1 VKNKQVVAL
10 LGNPN
15 SGKSSLFNQL
25 TGLRQKIGNFPG
37 VTVDKKVGFCRLS
50 GSMDV
55 EILDLP
61 GTYSIYPNSL
71 DEQVVLE
78 VLANPQ
84 NPDYPDLAVV
94 VADASNLKR
103 NMLLFEQISD
113 LGVPSILALNML
125 DVAEESGIS
134 INSGKLSKI
143 LGIPVVEL
151 NAREGIGIEGLKHTI
166 FNQLQHKKT
175 HINPPS
181 FDKKTETVFEEVKT
195 KFGIEN
201 KYLALQYAAQAQKL
215 MFLGENQQKELEEIV
230 KKHNFNADKFQST
243 ETIERYRDISG
254 TLSEVVIEEG
264 IKKETISEKIDHI
277 LLHKIWGYIIFL
289 GILFLIFQSVFTIAE
304 APMDLIDQGVAMVND
319 FLKSNLPDNQL
330 VSLLTDGLI
339 AGIGG
344 VLIFIPQIAFLF
356 AFISILEE
364 SGYMARVVVLM
375 DKLIRKFGMSGKSVV
390 PLISSMACAVPAIM
404 SARTIGSWKDR
415 LITIMVTP
423 LMSCSARLPIYTILI
438 ALVVPNTK
446 ALGFFNMQGVALM
459 GLYLLGFFSAL
470 LAGWIMK
477 FMLKSSERSY
487 FIMELPTYK
496 KPRWKQ
502 VGFTILEKVKTF
514 VFEAG
519 KVIVAISIVLWVLA
533 SYGPGDKIERAEK
546 AVIAQNPTLEQ
557 GQLDSKIA
565 SVRLENSYAG
575 HFGKFIEPAIRPL
588 GYDWKIGIAL
598 ITSFAAREVFVGTVS
613 TIYSIGADAENETTI
628 KERLRNEVNAETG
641 KPTFSVAT
649 SFSLLIFYVFAM
661 MCMSTLA
668 VVYRETKGWKWPIIQ
683 LVYMSVLAYVS
694 AFVVYQ
700 ILS

>member
-1 VKNKQVVAL
+1 MKEKKVIAL

-15 SGKSSLFNQL
+15 AGKSSLFNQL

-37 VTVDKKVGFCRLS
+37 VTVDKKMGFCRLDS
-50 GSMDV
+50 KTDI

-84 NPDYPDLAVV
+84 HPEYPDVAVV

-103 NMLLFEQISD
+103 NMLLFEQVSD
-113 LGVPSILALNML
+113 LGIPTILALNML
-125 DVAEESGIS
+125 DVADDMGIS

-143 LGIPVVEL
+143 LGVPVVEL
-151 NAREGIGIEGLKHTI
+151 NARQGIGIDGLKYTI
-166 FNQLQHKKT
+166 LNQLEARKT
-175 HINPPS
+175 HINPPL
-181 FDKKTETVFEEVKT
+181 FDDTTEAIASEVRKKYN
-195 KFGIEN
+195 ISN
-201 KYLALQYAAQAQKL
+201 KYLALQYAAQSPKM
-215 MFLGENQQKELEEIV
+215 MFLGDAAQKDLQTLV
-230 KKHNFNADKFQST
+230 QKYDFNADSFQST
-243 ETIERYRDISG
+243 ETINRYHDISG
-254 TLSEVVIEEG
+254 TLTEVMHETEV
-264 IKKETISEKIDHI
+264 KKETTSEKLDKI
-277 LLHKIWGYIIFL
+277 LLHRIWGYVIFL
-289 GILFLIFQSVFTIAE
+289 GILFLIFQSVFSFAE
-304 APMDLIDQGVAMVND
+304 YPMDLIDQGVAGLNEW
-319 FLKSNLPDNQL
+319 LKSILPDSIL

-339 AGIGG
+339 AGVGG
-344 VLIFIPQIAFLF
+344 VVIFIPQIAFLF

-364 SGYMARVVVLM
+364 SGYMSRVVVLM
-375 DKLIRKFGMSGKSVV
+375 DKLIRRFGMSGKSVV

-438 ALVVPNTK
+438 ALVVPDSK
-446 ALGFFNMQGVALM
+446 ILGIFNLQGIALM

-470 LAGWIMK
+470 IAGWIMK
-477 FMLKSSERSY
+477 LILKSKERSY

-496 KPRWKQ
+496 MPRWKQ
-502 VGFTILEKVKTF
+502 VGYMIIEKVKTF

-533 SYGPGDKIERAEK
+533 SYGPGDKMQQAEK
-546 AVIAQNPTLEQ
+546 QVIATNPTKTEDELA
-557 GQLDSKIA
+557 SKIA
-565 SVRLENSYAG
+565 AVRLENSYAG
-575 HFGKFIEPAIRPL
+575 HFGKFIEPAIAPL

-613 TIYSIGADAENETTI
+613 TIYSIGADPEDVSTI
-628 KERLRNEVNAETG
+628 KDRLRNEINANTG
-641 KPTFSVAT
+641 QPSFSVAT

-661 MCMSTLA
+661 MCMSTIA
-668 VVYRETKGWKWPIIQ
+668 TVYRETKGWKWPLIQ
-683 LVYMSVLAYVS
+683 LAYMSVLAYV
-694 AFVVYQ
+694 AALIVYQ
-700 ILS
+700 VLK

>member
-1 VKNKQVVAL
+1 MKNKQVVAL

-50 GSMDV
+50 GSMDI

-61 GTYSIYPNSL
+61 GTYSIYSNSL

-151 NAREGIGIEGLKHTI
+151 NARVGIGIEGLKHTI

-175 HINPPS
+175 HINLPS
-181 FDKKTETVFEEVKT
+181 FDKKTENVFEEVKT

-254 TLSEVVIEEG
+254 TLTEVIIEEG
-264 IKKETISEKIDHI
+264 VKKETISEKIDHI
-277 LLHKIWGYIIFL
+277 LLHKIWGYLIFL

-304 APMDLIDQGVAMVND
+304 APMDLIDQGVAMLND

-438 ALVVPNTK
+438 ALVVPNAK
-446 ALGFFNMQGVALM
+446 ALGFFNLQGVALM
-459 GLYLLGFFSAL
+459 GLYLLGFLSAL

-477 FMLKSSERSY
+477 FMLKSSETSY

-533 SYGPGDKIERAEK
+533 SYGPGDQIERAEK
-546 AVIAQNPTLEQ
+546 VVIEQNPTLEQ
-557 GQLDSKIA
+557 SHLDSKIA

-613 TIYSIGADAENETTI
+613 TIYSIGEDAENETTI
-628 KERLRNEVNAETG
+628 KVRLRNEVNAETG

-694 AFVVYQ
+694 ALVVYQ